1 MRPVSLLDMD
11 STKNISLSV
20 RKNMSRL
27 LLVLLFVF
35 NPFIAMP
42 FVLREIYY
50 RKKYAQILLS
60 IFMGCISMFYYPY
73 GDSYRYMEQLHLFRY
88 LSFDEVFDFNSVMII
103 RSFNLVNMLMWIGAR
118 AGLTLE
124 LFRAI
129 LVFISFLLMYS
140 VYNDIDG
147 KDNSQNLYRRFIFFL
162 IFTLSIPLYYI
173 TYGFRTGFGTCLFAY
188 GLYHLMSSKQKIKGI
203 VFIALAAFT
212 HFYFIL
218 FALILAVASS
228 IISGKRVMYILIV
241 ASIGQ
246 MYIFN
251 ILYGK
256 IEFLTRIMD
265 SYIYGDYG
273 NDFTWTHGLLVKL
286 LLRNGF
292 AIMCAYYIFFHI
304 NKPSPNTKL
313 LQNILYICFG
323 LLICSISFKTILE
336 RTIIITTLLVAV
348 YLIAN
353 SHLVKIQHARIWLFL
368 LCIGFTIPFIVARDQ
383 YREARL
389 ERMTYY
395 SLPQMLLNTY
405 PQEEVNKHVDIDGA
419 FIK

>member
-1 MRPVSLLDMD
+1 MD
-11 STKNISLSV
+11 SAKNISLSV

-27 LLVLLFVF
+27 LLLLLFVF

-50 RKKYAQILLS
+50 RKKYAQILLA

-73 GDSYRYMEQLHLFRY
+73 GDSYRYMEQLDQFRY
-88 LSFDEVFDFNSVMII
+88 LSFDEIFDFDSVMII
-103 RSFNLVNMLMWIGAR
+103 RIFNLVNILMWIGAR
-118 AGLTLE
+118 IGFTLE
-124 LFRAI
+124 LFRAT

-147 KDNSQNLYRRFIFFL
+147 KNNSSQSLQARFIFFL

-173 TYGFRTGFGTCLFAY
+173 TYGFRTGFGTCLFVY
-188 GLYHLMSSKQKIKGI
+188 GLYQLMSSKQKIKGI

-228 IISGKRVMYILIV
+228 RISGKRVMYILII

-273 NDFTWTHGLLVKL
+273 NDFTWTLVGLVYLM
-286 LLRNGF
+286 LRNGF
-292 AIMCAYYIFFHI
+292 ALMFAYYVFFHL
-304 NKPSPNTKL
+304 NKGKPSPNIKL

-323 LLICSISFKTILE
+323 LLICSMSFKTIME
-336 RTIIITTLLVAV
+336 RSIIIVTLLIAV
-348 YLIAN
+348 YLVIN
-353 SHLVKIQHARIWLFL
+353 SPRIKILCAKIWLWL
-368 LCIGFTIPFIVARDQ
+368 LCIGFIMPYIVARDK

-405 PQEEVNKHVDIDGA
+405 PPEEVNKHVDIDGT
-419 FIK
+419 FTK